1 MVDFKQH
8 SLEVGVGGVVF
19 DGGGGF
25 VVGLEGE
32 LLGCVE
38 GWSVDSLLSEV
49 ADVYS
54 VLIFCVNVG

>member
-1 MVDFKQH
+1 MVF
-8 SLEVGVGGVVF
+8 GVFVCV
-19 DGGGGF
+19 GGGGF